1 MKKNILFFAF
11 FFCFINVFSQDPFA
25 LYIEKEIDWYPTIFQ
40 AYIEQYSGIEVN
52 KYLIDG
58 NNTETIKI
66 ALEQFDY
73 TETKDFD
80 IAIDAVQ
87 HGKKVFFF
95 IETWVWGGLEL
106 GTTFSGNWQ
115 RQMPMCSGFYI
126 HQKKCFQNQGINYHC
141 GSKDDADEIEFIIM
155 Q

>member
-1 MKKNILFFAF
+1 MKKLISFVILFFMIITTFA
-11 FFCFINVFSQDPFA
+11 QDPFQ
-25 LYIEKEIDWYPTIFQ
+25 LYVEKDTDWYPTIFQ
-40 AYIEQYSGIEVN
+40 KYIEQYAGIKVN
-52 KYLIDG
+52 KYLIDE

-66 ALEQFDY
+66 AIEQFDY

-80 IAIDAVQ
+80 QAIDAVQ
-87 HGKKVFFF
+87 HGQKVFFF

-106 GTTFSGNWQ
+106 GTVFSGSWQ

-141 GSKDDADEIEFIIM
+141 GKKDNAHEVVFIIVN
-155 Q
+155 